1 MEMNFVGVCVLS
13 SAERRREERREKIN
27 EMVACKYGRMHGRPL
42 SKNEV
47 AHTKSTPPSL
57 WAWAENGEGKE
68 KELGLECLAHI
79 MTHFR

>member
-1 MEMNFVGVCVLS
+1 MCVCLWCVRPREVK
-13 SAERRREERREKIN
+13 ERKREILDGI
-27 EMVACKYGRMHGRPL
+27 VAWKYGRMHGRPL

-47 AHTKSTPPSL
+47 AHTKSTPLSL

-79 MTHFR
+79 MTHF